1 MHLQYLR
8 FFWFYTIIQT
18 IRQAIELF
26 YANFTNNTL
35 RNIRRTKMRYGKITA
50 VVLAAIMTFSALP
63 FTTFAQNG
71 APDAVKTEA
80 QSEEFIS
87 LPFASYVN
95 EISSGRDTAYL
106 ENVVK
111 DGKDVVM
118 CTPNPK
124 SEATTSTITIDG
136 YKYKPANINL
146 DEYRWIAI
154 EYYYQS
160 PEPIEDLCMNITL
173 TGLGGLLKEGM
184 GGDAKSQDVVA
195 ANTWAV
201 AVFDMNTV
209 IDTALNPEVSHI
221 RNSFTFSPTAEAQEI
236 CSGKRMLCTS
246 AELCSS
252 RDSRISIL
260 ILPI

>member
-1 MHLQYLR
+1 
-8 FFWFYTIIQT
+8 
-18 IRQAIELF
+18 
-26 YANFTNNTL
+26 
-35 RNIRRTKMRYGKITA
+35 MRYGKITA

-87 LPFASYVN
+87 LPFADYVN

-154 EYYYQS
+154 EYYYQA
-160 PEPIEDLCMNITL
+160 PEPTEDLCMNITL

-221 RNSFTFSPTAEAQEI
+221 LQQLHVQPYGRGTRNLLRETDVMYI
-236 CSGKRMLCTS
+236 
-246 AELCSS
+246 
-252 RDSRISIL
+252 SRIMFFKGQPDLVLFNSVRSISL
-260 ILPI
+260 FLTASSMDA